1 TGLGRKLERKE
12 IPPYL
17 SERSLVEEE
26 VFRHIIPFNNF
37 DLIIQGRSEGEGCYC
52 SINNILK
59 HLIKILAENYKITII
74 DSPAGL
80 EFFARKT
87 SLNVD
92 DLILVTDPSKMSF
105 HTLQRIL
112 EVKDEVSL
120 DFKNIWVLG
129 NRFNGKIKNLFIES
143 FKKNLGNH
151 MKLLGFLSYDGEI
164 QKFNLSG
171 KSLLELPSNNVV
183 YQQANKIFSQIV

>member
-1 TGLGRKLERKE
+1 
-12 IPPYL
+12 
-17 SERSLVEEE
+17 
-26 VFRHIIPFNNF
+26 HIIPFNNF

-129 NRFNGKIKNLFIES
+129 NRFNGKIKKLFIER
-143 FKKNLGNH
+143 FEKNLGNH
-151 MKLLGFLSYDGEI
+151 MKLLGFFSNSDEI
-164 QKFNLSG
+164 QEFSLNN
-171 KSLLELPSNNVV
+171 KSLLELPENNSI
-183 YQQANKIFSQIV
+183 YKEAIKIYSKII